1 MPLPYNRDIQ
11 SLAPLPNGALP
22 TDDEIQRMVAR
33 ARRDRAELISQSFRR
48 LFGKKA

>member
-1 MPLPYNRDIQ
+1 MPLPFNRDIQ
-11 SLAPLPNGALP
+11 GLAPLPNGALP
-22 TDDEIQRMVAR
+22 TDDDIQRMVAR